1 MSMYKSK
8 IRDLLSVN
16 DNLKQLYKSIGGE
29 EFMTDIPIYFK
40 MFPYIC
46 YCEEDIKIL
55 YSHVLKNFE
64 FGYHWIA
71 DAGYDN
77 REDEEKLKTKLCN
90 LKLKMNEII
99 KY

>member
-1 MSMYKSK
+1 MSMYKS
-8 IRDLLSVN
+8 RVSALLLVN
-16 DNLKQLYKSIGGE
+16 DRLKQLYKSIGGE

-64 FGYHWIA
+64 FGYQWIA

-77 REDEEKLKTKLCN
+77 KEDEEKLKTELYN